1 MLFTIKELG
10 FSSFTVEDS
19 SCRYTSLF
27 FILIGS
33 VLNMWSTEDVSS
45 TIRNTLFHKTK
56 QENVT
61 MFVKLV
67 CCQDF
72 LLLFLTFNKTI
83 FCLNSRSM
91 FKEVSLLFKA
101 IFWYSLWY
109 FISCS
114 SFYDLG
120 YPFKLFFFPVSTLND
135 NMLMTLSFQ
144 TETKFTL
151 LSTVY
156 WYSSQGIRRSETYCL
171 LLFSFQGAEDTIS
184 TISLSVC
191 RGLPGVQIN
200 ISVLSFSHKLKIF
213 ISGMMNTIPR
223 IWYNKLTTHWT
234 FHQHHKIGS
243 SFWFP

>member
-1 MLFTIKELG
+1 MLSR
-10 FSSFTVEDS
+10 FSASVFNLTRQSFVWIQGPCSRRFHSYLKPS
-19 SCRYTSLF
+19 SDIPFGILF
-27 FILIGS
+27 LALLFMTL
-33 VLNMWSTEDVSS
+33 V
-45 TIRNTLFHKTK
+45 TLF
-56 QENVT
+56 N
-61 MFVKLV
+61 
-67 CCQDF
+67 
-72 LLLFLTFNKTI
+72 
-83 FCLNSRSM
+83 
-91 FKEVSLLFKA
+91 
-101 IFWYSLWY
+101 
-109 FISCS
+109 
-114 SFYDLG
+114 
-120 YPFKLFFFPVSTLND
+120 FFFPVSTLND
-135 NMLMTLSFQ
+135 NMLMILSFQ